1 MKEGRS
7 YRNMSG
13 KTMAFCAEEAL
24 KKTVA
29 HDIADHK
36 RTVDPITTWRNGK
49 VVKI

>member
-13 KTMAFCAEEAL
+13 KPMAFCAEEAL
-24 KKTVA
+24 KKAVA
-29 HDIADHK
+29 HAIADHK
-36 RTVDPITTWRNGK
+36 CTVDPITTWRNGK